1 MAFSLGTFTKM
12 KTNCSNLF
20 ALVLCLTLNAAGAD
34 GAPQDNPST
43 EAKTNAAATPL
54 PPVTYDVK
62 GVFQESRSAGHKAV
76 IAHETI
82 PGYMAGMTM
91 PFNVKDPAEVSGL
104 QSGDK
109 ITFRLSVTG
118 TDAWID
124 EIKKTG
130 ERVVIPKAVAPEP
143 MNFVQELEPGALLPD
158 CILTNQSGRA
168 FHLGEFKGRALSFT
182 FFFSRCPLPTFCPL
196 MNRNLA
202 AVQRALQSEVTRT
215 NWQLLSISFDPEF
228 DTPAHLSDYARI
240 YQNDPRHWNFATS
253 GPEEIHKIGG
263 AFGLMFW
270 SENGTISHNLRTVV
284 VDASGRVQK
293 VFTDN
298 EWQPTDLVLEMKKA
312 MEAKP

>member
-1 MAFSLGTFTKM
+1 M
-12 KTNCSNLF
+12 
-20 ALVLCLTLNAAGAD
+20 
-34 GAPQDNPST
+34 
-43 EAKTNAAATPL
+43 

-62 GVFQESRSAGHKAV
+62 GVFQESRSAGHTAV

-104 QSGDK
+104 QTGDK

-124 EIKKTG
+124 EIKNTG
-130 ERVVIPKAVAPEP
+130 ERVVIPKPVAPEP

-196 MNRNLA
+196 MNSNLA
-202 AVQRALQSEVTRT
+202 AVQRALRLEVTRT

-253 GPEEIHKIGG
+253 GLEEIHKLGG

-312 MEAKP
+312 MEAKH